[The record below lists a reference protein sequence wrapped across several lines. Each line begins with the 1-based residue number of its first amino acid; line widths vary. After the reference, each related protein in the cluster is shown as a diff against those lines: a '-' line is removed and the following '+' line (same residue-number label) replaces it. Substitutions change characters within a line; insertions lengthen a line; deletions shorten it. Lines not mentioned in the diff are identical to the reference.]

1 MIGVERGHN
10 DSIAHTESPKCLLSL
25 PLKGWRGMPCRAGR
39 GGGWDCDWKDAEEG
53 EGGSASGQGKV
64 VIRGEDGPIGRG
76 CGLVRWE

>member
-39 GGGWDCDWKDAEEG
+39 EG
-53 EGGSASGQGKV
+53 VGIA
-64 VIRGEDGPIGRG
+64 IGRMWRKAREG
-76 CGLVRWE
+76 RLQAKGRL